1 MEYFPKTSGIPES
14 GLMVN
19 KKLVILQAR
28 MSSTRLPG
36 KVLAIINDKPMI
48 FWEIQRIREAK
59 SIDELIVATS
69 TDESDDALVEF
80 LELNGVLVERGPI
93 DDVYERFIQVLKRV
107 EDGQTIVRLT
117 ADCPFVMS
125 ELIDEMITK
134 FETSDV
140 DYLSNALEPTFPDGL
155 DIEIVSRSAL
165 MKLGS
170 YPLSATEKEHV
181 TLGLR
186 NRPSEF
192 KIENFSQDFDLSQ
205 LRWTVDYEADLKFV
219 REIYAELRGQEAEF
233 SYDDLLK
240 VLDAK
245 PELNN
250 AVSGSLRNV
259 ALKAIDE

>member
-1 MEYFPKTSGIPES
+1 MA
-14 GLMVN
+14 N
-19 KKLVILQAR
+19 KNLVILQAR

-48 FWEIQRIREAK
+48 FWQIQRIKESK

-69 TDESDDALVEF
+69 TDQSDDALVEF

-93 DDVYERFIQVLKRV
+93 DDVYGRFMRVLNRLEV
-107 EDGQTIVRLT
+107 GQTIVRLT

-125 ELIDEMITK
+125 ELIDKMIAR
-134 FETSDV
+134 FETSDI
-140 DYLSNALEPTFPDGL
+140 DYLSNAIEPTFPDGL

-165 MKLGS
+165 IKLGG
-170 YPLSATEKEHV
+170 YPLSIAEREHV

-205 LRWTVDYEADLKFV
+205 LRWTVDYEGDLKFARSV
-219 REIYAELRGQEAEF
+219 YAEFRGQEAKF
-233 SYDDLLK
+233 SYSDLLK
-240 VLDAK
+240 ILEAK
-245 PELNN
+245 PELKNE
-250 AVSGSLRNV
+250 VSGSLRNM
-259 ALKAIDE
+259 ALKEIDK